1 MNTPSATSL
10 LVPLRH
16 GDNVVCLEVCL
27 FSANNVE
34 FNLVFI
40 AELLNLCY
48 KNNAVLYKQQKGCTR
63 TTFLKHLLYVYR
75 FEFV

>member
-10 LVPLRH
+10 LVPLRQ

-40 AELLNLCY
+40 AGMLNLCY
-48 KNNAVLYKQQKGCTR
+48 KCKQRRWKE
-63 TTFLKHLLYVYR
+63 FLFKLL
-75 FEFV
+75 